1 MPAIK
6 AGDAGCLVGGRDGYL
21 VEGGEGRTLERGT
34 FEALVVVDGAVA
46 NGLHLEHPR
55 DRLEVWMEDG
65 LCDGLDFIIAM
76 SI

>member
-6 AGDAGCLVGGRDGYL
+6 ARDAGRLVGGRDEHL
-21 VEGGEGRTLERGT
+21 VEGGVGGMFERGT
-34 FEALVVVDGAVA
+34 FEAFVVVVGAVA